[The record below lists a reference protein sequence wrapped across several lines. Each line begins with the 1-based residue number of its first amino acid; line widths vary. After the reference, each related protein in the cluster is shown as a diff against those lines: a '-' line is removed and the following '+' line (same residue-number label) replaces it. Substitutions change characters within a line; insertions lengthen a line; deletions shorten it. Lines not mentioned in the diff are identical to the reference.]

1 MCAAVATAGG
11 CAKARPSLTTANRP
25 ATSVATNSART
36 GAASSQPQQIEQIA
50 AAAGSPVARLQQELE
65 QAFDDPSVNALWAV
79 EIQSFET
86 GEVFYQHNAHLLVMP
101 ASNMKL
107 VTMSVAAE
115 RLGWDFRFTTEVKT
129 RGATANGVLKGDLVV
144 SGNGDPTMSDRD
156 KANRYQAFED
166 WADRLKAAGIT
177 RIDGRVIGDDNLFDD
192 QPLGEGWMWDDLTGS
207 SAPPGGALQFNENLV
222 RVVIAPATTAG
233 QPATVRLDPE
243 GSGLTLRAN
252 VMTVAAPATPVTP
265 DPTLPRALRLSRALG
280 SSTLEVTGVILAG
293 APETSRLTP
302 VFNPTIYYVNSL
314 RDTLTRKGIE
324 VTGAAA
330 DIDDVPAVS
339 MEDGA
344 RPAASLRTL
353 IAHQSPPLSEIGK
366 TFMKVSQNTF
376 GETLMTTIG
385 ARSGRTEK
393 FLAAAAGP
401 AGPAAPAGPT
411 DPAGSAGS
419 AATPMTPP
427 QHYQVEAAREVYE
440 EVLSSWGIPDTQHVI
455 ADGSGLSR
463 YNFVTAHMLVR
474 ILRQMARD
482 PRHAAAFEATL
493 PIAGKDGTLERRMK
507 GTRAEN
513 NVHAKTGTISN
524 VRSLSGYVRTRDNE
538 LIGFSVI
545 ANNFKARSAA
555 IDAVAELAV
564 ERLANFTREASKRD

>member
-1 MCAAVATAGG
+1 MASAVANT
-11 CAKARPSLTTANRP
+11 ARPSPQP
-25 ATSVATNSART
+25 AT
-36 GAASSQPQQIEQIA
+36 AAPEAQVV

-65 QAFDDPSVNALWAV
+65 QAFSDPSVNALWAV

-101 ASNMKL
+101 ASNMKI
-107 VTMSVAAE
+107 VTMAVAAD

-129 RGATANGVLKGDLVV
+129 RGTIAGGVLKGDLVV

-156 KANRYQAFED
+156 SAGSGRANRYQAFED

-222 RVVIAPATTAG
+222 RVVIAPAATAG
-233 QPATVRLDPE
+233 QPATVRLEPE

-302 VFNPTIYYVNSL
+302 VLNPTIYYVNSL
-314 RDTLTRKGIE
+314 RDTLIRKGIE
-324 VTGAAA
+324 VTGASM
-330 DIDDVPAVS
+330 DIDDVTAVS
-339 MEDGA
+339 MEEGA
-344 RPAASLRTL
+344 RPAAPLRTL

-393 FLAAAAGP
+393 FVAAAAGP
-401 AGPAAPAGPT
+401 L
-411 DPAGSAGS
+411 
-419 AATPMTPP
+419 ATPEAMAMGTVVTPP

-440 EVLSSWGIPDTQHVI
+440 DVLSGWGIPDTQHVL

-474 ILRQMARD
+474 ILREMARD

-545 ANNFKARSAA
+545 ANNFKARSAT

-564 ERLANFTREASKRD
+564 ERLANFAREASKR

>member
-1 MCAAVATAGG
+1 MASAAAHTD
-11 CAKARPSLTTANRP
+11 R
-25 ATSVATNSART
+25 
-36 GAASSQPQQIEQIA
+36 ASSQPATASVSPEAQIV
-50 AAAGSPVARLQQELE
+50 AAAGSPVGRLQQELE
-65 QAFDDPSVNALWAV
+65 QAFGNPSVNALWAV

-86 GEVFYQHNAHLLVMP
+86 GEVFYQRNAHMLVMP
-101 ASNMKL
+101 ASNMKV
-107 VTMSVAAE
+107 VTMAVAAD

-129 RGATANGVLKGDLVV
+129 RGAIAGGVLKGDLVV

-177 RIDGRVIGDDNLFDD
+177 RIDGRIIGDDNLFDD

-222 RVVIAPATTAG
+222 RVVIAPAAIAG
-233 QPATVRLDPE
+233 QPATVRLEPE

-265 DPTLPRALRLSRALG
+265 DPTLPRALRVSRALG

-302 VFNPTIYYVNSL
+302 VLNPTIYYVNSL
-314 RDTLTRKGIE
+314 RDTLIRKGIE
-324 VTGAAA
+324 VAGAAV
-330 DIDDVPAVS
+330 DIDDVTD
-339 MEDGA
+339 EA
-344 RPAASLRTL
+344 RPAEPSRTL
-353 IAHQSPPLSEIGK
+353 IAHQSPPLSDIGK

-385 ARSGRTEK
+385 ERSGRAEK

-401 AGPAAPAGPT
+401 AAAAAPVASTGT
-411 DPAGSAGS
+411 TSAVTMTGTPA
-419 AATPMTPP
+419 TPP
-427 QHYQVEAAREVYE
+427 QQHYHIEAAREVYE
-440 EVLSSWGIPDTQHVI
+440 DVLSSWGIPETQHVI

-463 YNFVTAHMLVR
+463 YNFLTAHMLVR

-545 ANNFKARSAA
+545 ANNFKARSAT

-564 ERLANFTREASKRD
+564 ERLANFTREASKPR